1 MAQKDAFSYLL
12 SVGATTAGLGRLP
25 SGAELRLRGTPFGTE
40 LLRATATAALALLL
54 LLLLTALQ
62 FVFLCF
68 CLALLLW
75 LRLSEGI
82 RAPDSAPSV
91 AVTPPLCLY
100 LPSSSSI
107 IC

>member
-1 MAQKDAFSYLL
+1 M
-12 SVGATTAGLGRLP
+12 
-25 SGAELRLRGTPFGTE
+25 PFGAE

-54 LLLLTALQ
+54 LLTVPQ
-62 FVFLCF
+62 FVSVCF
-68 CLALLLW
+68 CLVLLLW

>member
-54 LLLLTALQ
+54 LLLTALQ
-62 FVFLCF
+62 FVSLCF

>member
-54 LLLLTALQ
+54 LLLTALQ

-68 CLALLLW
+68 CLVLLLW